1 MVAHEGDLAVALV
14 GRAVDPVL
22 PGLAPKA
29 ADLVGGGW
37 REAAAQVFVEEQ
49 VHAVALD
56 KERVVV
62 IALLALHVALASL
75 VVEGPVGWAAA
86 RRAAQVVDAALV
98 LRVAEEVLVPHL
110 PRRAAV
116 GTAAARTV
124 LFVVFLIIFVL
135 YAQSETLRM
144 AWAEWAMRALP

>member
-1 MVAHEGDLAVALV
+1 M
-14 GRAVDPVL
+14 L

-37 REAAAQVFVEEQ
+37 REAAAEVFMEEQ
-49 VHAVALD
+49 VHSVALD

-62 IALLALHVALASL
+62 VALLALHVALAGL
-75 VVEGPVGWAAA
+75 VVERPVGWAAA

-110 PRRAAV
+110 P
-116 GTAAARTV
+116 
-124 LFVVFLIIFVL
+124 
-135 YAQSETLRM
+135 
-144 AWAEWAMRALP
+144 